1 MKIKYLR
8 KAPQGM
14 PGDVAEVP
22 DLQAKILIKLKFA
35 EPLDGELSIEFLKNL
50 NGTLVV
56 DDFGSLVELPLIVDR
71 SLENIQQPVQEVEPV
86 KAKRKR
92 VSKAK

>member
-35 EPLDGELSIEFLKNL
+35 ESLDGELSIEFLKNL

-56 DDFGSLVELPLIVDR
+56 DDFGSLVELPLMVEHQ
-71 SLENIQQPVQEVEPV
+71 LENVQQVVQEEKPV
-86 KAKRKR
+86 KPKQKRA
-92 VSKAK
+92 SKAK

>member
-35 EPLDGELSIEFLKNL
+35 EPLDGGPSIEFLKNL

-56 DDFGSLVELPLIVDR
+56 DDFGSLVGLPLMVEHR
-71 SLENIQQPVQEVEPV
+71 LENIQQPVQEVEPV

-92 VSKAK
+92 VNKAK

>member
-8 KAPQGM
+8 KAPKGM
-14 PGDVAEVP
+14 PGEVAEVP
-22 DLQAKILIKLKFA
+22 DLQAKILIKLKFV
-35 EPLDGELSIEFLKNL
+35 EPIDGEPSIEFLKNL

-56 DDFGSLVELPLIVDR
+56 DDFGNLVGLPLMVEHQ
-71 SLENIQQPVQEVEPV
+71 LENIQQPVQEVEPV

>member
-35 EPLDGELSIEFLKNL
+35 EPIDGGPSIEFLKNL

-56 DDFGSLVELPLIVDR
+56 DDFGSLVELPLMVEHQ
-71 SLENIQQPVQEVEPV
+71 LENIQQAVQEDKPV
-86 KAKRKR
+86 KPKQKR

>member
-1 MKIKYLR
+1 
-8 KAPQGM
+8 M

-22 DLQAKILIKLKFA
+22 DLQANILIKLKFA
-35 EPLDGELSIEFLKNL
+35 EPIDGELSIEFLKNL

-56 DDFGSLVELPLIVDR
+56 DDFGNLVELPLMAER
-71 SLENIQQPVQEVEPV
+71 LLENAQQAVQEEKP
-86 KAKRKR
+86 AKPKQKR

>member
-14 PGDVAEVP
+14 PDDVAEVP

-35 EPLDGELSIEFLKNL
+35 EPIDGELSIEFLKNL

-56 DDFGSLVELPLIVDR
+56 DDFGNLVELHLTAER
-71 SLENIQQPVQEVEPV
+71 LLENAQQAVQEETP
-86 KAKRKR
+86 AKPKQKR
-92 VSKAK
+92 ASKAK

>member
-35 EPLDGELSIEFLKNL
+35 EPLDGEPSIEFLKNL
-50 NGTLVV
+50 NGTPVV
-56 DDFGSLVELPLIVDR
+56 DDFGTLVELPLIIEHQ
-71 SLENIQQPVQEVEPV
+71 LEKIQQPVQEVEPV
-86 KAKRKR
+86 KPKQKRA
-92 VSKAK
+92 SKAK

>member
-14 PGDVAEVP
+14 PDDVAEVP

-35 EPLDGELSIEFLKNL
+35 EPLDGEPSIEFLKNL
-50 NGTLVV
+50 NGTPVV
-56 DDFGSLVELPLIVDR
+56 DDFGSLVELPLIIEHQ
-71 SLENIQQPVQEVEPV
+71 LEKIQQPVQEVEPV
-86 KAKRKR
+86 KPKQKRA
-92 VSKAK
+92 SKAK

>member
-35 EPLDGELSIEFLKNL
+35 EPLDGEPSIEFLKNL
-50 NGTLVV
+50 NGTPVD
-56 DDFGSLVELPLIVDR
+56 DDFGTLVELPLIIEHQ
-71 SLENIQQPVQEVEPV
+71 LEKIQQPVQEVEPV
-86 KAKRKR
+86 KPKQKRA
-92 VSKAK
+92 SKAK

>member
-22 DLQAKILIKLKFA
+22 NLQAHILIKLKFA
-35 EPLDGELSIEFLKNL
+35 EPLDGEPSIEFLKNL

-56 DDFGSLVELPLIVDR
+56 DDFGSLVELPLMVEHQ
-71 SLENIQQPVQEVEPV
+71 LENVQQVVQEEKPV
-86 KAKRKR
+86 KPKQKRA
-92 VSKAK
+92 SKAK

>member
-22 DLQAKILIKLKFA
+22 DLQANILIKLKFA
-35 EPLDGELSIEFLKNL
+35 EPIDGELSIEFLKNL

-56 DDFGSLVELPLIVDR
+56 DDFGSLVGLPLMVEHR
-71 SLENIQQPVQEVEPV
+71 LENIQQAVQEEKP
-86 KAKRKR
+86 AKPKQKR

>member
-8 KAPQGM
+8 KAPKGM
-14 PGDVAEVP
+14 PGEVAEVP
-22 DLQAKILIKLKFA
+22 DLQAKILIKLKFV
-35 EPLDGELSIEFLKNL
+35 EPIDGEPSIEFLKNL
-50 NGTLVV
+50 NGNLVV
-56 DDFGSLVELPLIVDR
+56 DDFGNLVGLPLMVEHQ
-71 SLENIQQPVQEVEPV
+71 LENIQQPVQEVEPV

>member
-35 EPLDGELSIEFLKNL
+35 EPLDGEPSIEFLKNL
-50 NGTLVV
+50 NGTPVV
-56 DDFGSLVELPLIVDR
+56 DDFGSLVELPLTAERLLD
-71 SLENIQQPVQEVEPV
+71 NAQQAVQEDKPV
-86 KAKRKR
+86 KPKQKR

>member
-1 MKIKYLR
+1 MS
-8 KAPQGM
+8 
-14 PGDVAEVP
+14 GDVAEVP

-35 EPLDGELSIEFLKNL
+35 EPLDGEPSIEFLKNL

-56 DDFGSLVELPLIVDR
+56 DDFGSLVELSLTAER
-71 SLENIQQPVQEVEPV
+71 LLENAQQAVQEEKP
-86 KAKRKR
+86 AKPKR

>member
-35 EPLDGELSIEFLKNL
+35 EPLDGEPSIEFLKNL

-56 DDFGSLVELPLIVDR
+56 DDFGSLVELPLMVERPLD
-71 SLENIQQPVQEVEPV
+71 NIQQPVQEEEPV

-92 VSKAK
+92 ASKAK

>member
-22 DLQAKILIKLKFA
+22 DLQANILIKLKFA
-35 EPLDGELSIEFLKNL
+35 EPIDDELSIEFLKNL

-56 DDFGSLVELPLIVDR
+56 DDFGSLVGLPLMIEHQ
-71 SLENIQQPVQEVEPV
+71 LENIQQAVQEEKP
-86 KAKRKR
+86 AKPKQKR
-92 VSKAK
+92 ASKAK

>member
-8 KAPQGM
+8 KAPQGV

-35 EPLDGELSIEFLKNL
+35 EPIDGELSIEFLKNL

-56 DDFGSLVELPLIVDR
+56 DDFGNLVELPLMVEHR
-71 SLENIQQPVQEVEPV
+71 LENIQQAVQEEKPI
-86 KAKRKR
+86 KPKQKRA
-92 VSKAK
+92 SKAK

>member
-35 EPLDGELSIEFLKNL
+35 EPLDDEPSIEFLKNL

-56 DDFGSLVELPLIVDR
+56 DDFGSLVELPLMVER
-71 SLENIQQPVQEVEPV
+71 PLENIQQVVQEEVPV
-86 KAKRKR
+86 KATRKR
-92 VSKAK
+92 ASKAK

>member
-35 EPLDGELSIEFLKNL
+35 EPLDGGPSIEFLKNL

-56 DDFGSLVELPLIVDR
+56 DDFGSLVGLPLMVEHR
-71 SLENIQQPVQEVEPV
+71 LENIQQAVQEEKPI
-86 KAKRKR
+86 KPKRKR
-92 VSKAK
+92 LSKAK

>member
-35 EPLDGELSIEFLKNL
+35 EPLDGEPSIEFLKNL
-50 NGTLVV
+50 NGTPVV
-56 DDFGSLVELPLIVDR
+56 DDFGTLVELPLIIEHQ
-71 SLENIQQPVQEVEPV
+71 LENIQQAVQEEEPV